1 MCLGFEPGAAGWKS
15 FRTAHCYSILPR
27 WLWHSYQLDFFASLP
42 TSAYSFVGS
51 SDWVYIG
58 SICCMVVMVWIGE
71 SSSIL
76 TETTIDWKYEK
87 KEKDSRNHKL
97 ILFSWISQLTDE
109 QISHGLMKTMYI
121 FLLIYVH
128 LQMQLVNVILQSV
141 QHNHVGNLQSYI
153 GNWTGATASCSTSL
167 LRVHARCDNS
177 DLSG

>member
-76 TETTIDWKYEK
+76 TETTID
-87 KEKDSRNHKL
+87 KL

-121 FLLIYVH
+121 FLMIYVH
-128 LQMQLVNVILQSV
+128 FQMQLVNVILQSV

-153 GNWTGATASCSTSL
+153 GYWTGATASCSTSL